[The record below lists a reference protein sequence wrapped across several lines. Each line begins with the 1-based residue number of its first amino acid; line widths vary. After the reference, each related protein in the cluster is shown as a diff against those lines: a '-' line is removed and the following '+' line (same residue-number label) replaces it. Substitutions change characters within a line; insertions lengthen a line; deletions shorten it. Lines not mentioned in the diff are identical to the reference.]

1 MNLLS
6 QIPWP
11 VDPEDI
17 RGNVSRMMKSI
28 FYAVAAFLILQ
39 SCAGSSSSSNAPA
52 NPPANPPPS
61 ENPAPQNP
69 PPTTQPES
77 DDFFVGVDKEIAA
90 DAKGDS
96 LVAERF
102 NVLMARLS
110 VYALICD
117 AKNDKGYSAQFSAAY
132 NRSTELQA
140 LSIKVYGSE
149 KAAYNRLEKQ
159 RNIESRR
166 LSFESSP
173 NVCALS
179 VGSFTDYVGL
189 SAADLS
195 AAIKTTPRG
204 SF

>member
-1 MNLLS
+1 
-6 QIPWP
+6 
-11 VDPEDI
+11 
-17 RGNVSRMMKSI
+17 MMRSI
-28 FYAVAAFLILQ
+28 FSAVAVFLVLQ
-39 SCAGSSSSSNAPA
+39 SCAGGSSPSNSPV
-52 NPPANPPPS
+52 NPPGANPPPS
-61 ENPAPQNP
+61 ENPAPRNP

-77 DDFFVGVDKEIAA
+77 DDFFVGVDKGIAA
-90 DAKGDS
+90 DAAGDR

-117 AKNDKGYSAQFSAAY
+117 PKNNKGYSAQFSAAY

-149 KAAYNRLEKQ
+149 KAAYNRIEKQ

-179 VGSFTDYVGL
+179 IESFADYVGL
-189 SAADLS
+189 PAAELS
-195 AAIKTTPRG
+195 AAIKRTPRG